1 MRKSGFFPRL
11 ALVNLARNGRYYG
24 PYLLSC
30 GGVAAM
36 YYILRFLS
44 GHETLKT
51 VRGAMYLQSL
61 SDLGCVIVA
70 LFAAVILLYANSF
83 VMKRR
88 QRELGLYNIL
98 GLEKRHIALV
108 MCWETALCTAAVI
121 AGGLLAGILLSKL
134 MLLVVLKMSRLPV
147 LFGFSVSLPGIAET
161 AVLFAV
167 LMALTLLRNLFR
179 LYRSKPVELLHSEC
193 AGEREPRTKWP
204 LVLIGLITLLG
215 GYGLSFTVEDPAEA
229 MAFFLLAVA
238 LVMIGTYCL
247 FTAGSIAL
255 LKRLRANKSFYYK
268 TNHFTAVSGLLYRMK
283 QNAVGLA
290 NICILSTMVLVT
302 VSTTICL
309 YIGLDRALN
318 EMFPYDLE
326 FIQDLDRQPGDS
338 MEYLEEVRREA
349 SAVTEPSDL
358 RYYNRYWMYC
368 GWRSGVLS
376 LNLSPDSQRT
386 SVEVVTAED
395 YARLTGRAVSL
406 APDEVLV
413 RAVGLG
419 DFPEDFRVARYDG
432 TSVPPEI
439 SSSAALEG
447 YDLHVRGEITDP
459 IRHAVTNLLGG
470 EEVELFL
477 VAADRETA
485 EKLLALEP
493 DRGTRQF
500 RIQMNL
506 PGEDYGTKLARTED
520 IVSRLSLRDDGI
532 GFTSKQDQAADF
544 YAMYG
549 GFLFLGVFL
558 GLLFLMTTV
567 LIIYYKQISEGY
579 EDQRR
584 YHICRQVGMTEREV
598 RASIH
603 SQILLVFFLPL
614 GTAGIHVLAA
624 FPMLSRMLT
633 LFNLRDVRLFA
644 LCAAGTMLAFCA
656 IYALVYGLTAHA
668 YDRIVG
674 GGAEA

>member
-1 MRKSGFFPRL
+1 MRRSGFFPRL

-51 VRGAMYLQSL
+51 VRGAMYLQAL
-61 SDLGCVIVA
+61 SDVGCVVVA

-108 MCWETALCTAAVI
+108 MCWETALCAAAVI
-121 AGGLLAGILLSKL
+121 AGGLLAGVLLSKL
-134 MLLVVLKMSRLPV
+134 MLLVVLRMSRLPV
-147 LFGFSVSLPGIAET
+147 LFGFSVSLPGLCQT
-161 AVLFAV
+161 AVLFTV
-167 LMALTLLRNLFR
+167 LMALTLVRNLLR
-179 LYRSKPVELLHSEC
+179 LYRSRPVELLHSEH
-193 AGEREPRTKWP
+193 AGEREPRTRWLLALAG
-204 LVLIGLITLLG
+204 LVTLLG
-215 GYGLSFTVEDPAEA
+215 GYGLSFTVKDPVEA
-229 MAFFLLAVA
+229 MAFFILAVA

-255 LKRLRANKSFYYK
+255 LKRLRANKRFYYQ
-268 TNHFTAVSGLLYRMK
+268 TRHFTAVSGLLYRMK

-309 YIGLDRALN
+309 YIGLDRALD
-318 EMFPYDLE
+318 EMFPYDIE
-326 FIQDLDRQPGDS
+326 FVQDLDRQSGDS
-338 MEYLEEVRREA
+338 MAYLEEVRQAA
-349 SAVTEPSDL
+349 SSAAEITDL
-358 RYYNRYWMYC
+358 RYYNRCWVYC
-368 GWRSGVLS
+368 GWRNGVLS
-376 LNLSPDSQRT
+376 MNLSPNSRRT
-386 SVEVVTAED
+386 LVEIVTAED

-406 APDEVLV
+406 TPEEVLV
-413 RAVGLG
+413 HAVGLG
-419 DFPEDFRVARYDG
+419 DFPGDFRIARFNDEYPDDFVE
-432 TSVPPEI
+432 TPFDR
-439 SSSAALEG
+439 EG
-447 YDLHVRGEITDP
+447 YVLRVQDEIPET
-459 IRHAVTNLLGG
+459 IRHAATNLLGS
-470 EEVELFL
+470 EEAELFL
-477 VAADRETA
+477 VVDSRETA
-485 EKLLALEP
+485 ERLMAL
-493 DRGTRQF
+493 DRDRSARQF

-506 PGEDYGTKLARTED
+506 FGEDDAEKLARTED
-520 IVSRLSLRDDGI
+520 LVYRLSQREGGI
-532 GFTSKQDQAADF
+532 GWISKQDQAVEY

-558 GLLFLMTTV
+558 GILFLMTTV

-579 EDQRR
+579 EDRRR
-584 YHICRQVGMTEREV
+584 YQICRQVGMTEGEV

-614 GTAGIHVLAA
+614 GTAAVHVAAA
-624 FPMLSRMLT
+624 FPMLSRMLE
-633 LFNLRDVRLFA
+633 LFNLYNVRLFA
-644 LCAAGTMLAFCA
+644 LCAVGTMLAFCA
-656 IYALVYGLTAHA
+656 IYALVYGLTAAA

-674 GGAEA
+674 GGTEP